1 MEHKETRKHPHTTV
15 AMIAILDSNTL
26 SSMGLASL
34 LEELI
39 PQATIRAFRSY
50 EELIRDTPDLYFH
63 YFVASGIFFEH
74 TAFFLER
81 RPKTII
87 LTTSDNPPQL
97 SAMRTLNICQDE
109 QHLAKSILLMHHQGH
124 PAGGHPHAGGHPD
137 VSGVHKDYHAAIDN
151 APSHPGNAPSHPG
164 STPSHPGST
173 PSHDLPYPLHDL
185 SAREIEV
192 LVLLVRGLI
201 NKEIAD
207 KLNISLTTVITHR
220 KNITEKLGIK
230 SLSALTIYAVMHG
243 YIEVDEI

>member
-1 MEHKETRKHPHTTV
+1 MEHKETMKHPHATV

-74 TAFFLER
+74 TAFFLAR

-151 APSHPGNAPSHPG
+151 APSHPGNAPSH
-164 STPSHPGST
+164 
-173 PSHDLPYPLHDL
+173 DLPYPLHDL

-230 SLSALTIYAVMHG
+230 SLSALTIYAEMHG

>member
-1 MEHKETRKHPHTTV
+1 MEHKGTMKHPHTTV

-137 VSGVHKDYHAAIDN
+137 VSGVHKDYHAAI
-151 APSHPGNAPSHPG
+151 G

-185 SAREIEV
+185 IAREIEV

-230 SLSALTIYAVMHG
+230 AVSGLAIYAVMHG
-243 YIEVDEI
+243 YIEAGSI

>member
-124 PAGGHPHAGGHPD
+124 PAGGHPHAGGYPD
-137 VSGVHKDYHAAIDN
+137 VSGVHKDYHAAI
-151 APSHPGNAPSHPG
+151 GNA
-164 STPSHPGST
+164 PSHPGST

>member
-1 MEHKETRKHPHTTV
+1 MEHKETIKHPHATV

-137 VSGVHKDYHAAIDN
+137 VSGVHKDYHAAI
-151 APSHPGNAPSHPG
+151 G
-164 STPSHPGST
+164 STPSHPGSSL
-173 PSHDLPYPLHDL
+173 SHDLPYPLHDL

>member
-1 MEHKETRKHPHTTV
+1 MEHKETMKHPHATV

-81 RPKTII
+81 RPK
-87 LTTSDNPPQL
+87 SDNPPQL

-137 VSGVHKDYHAAIDN
+137 VSGVHKDYHAAI
-151 APSHPGNAPSHPG
+151 GNAPSHPG
-164 STPSHPGST
+164 SS

>member
-1 MEHKETRKHPHTTV
+1 MEHKETIKHPHATV

-124 PAGGHPHAGGHPD
+124 PAGGHPHAGGYPD
-137 VSGVHKDYHAAIDN
+137 VSGVHKDYHAAI
-151 APSHPGNAPSHPG
+151 GNA
-164 STPSHPGST
+164 PSHPGST